1 MINLD
6 QNVQSFEYITP
17 FDVYDR
23 VKIVASENSSYFYPA
38 NETNG
43 RTLVVNCVW
52 GTQDM
57 AQDIYNKIRN
67 YRYCPYNAYGAV
79 LDPAAQLGD
88 AITVNGVESVLNSV
102 DTTFSSLCSAD
113 ISAPA
118 DEEIDHEY
126 PYESHENREVN
137 RKLATASASLVVM
150 ADEITSKI
158 SSDDAESI
166 IEQKV
171 DEVTVDLDSRL
182 NETQSNINIL
192 SDEISTK
199 VSSADATSIIEQ
211 KLGEITLGVSSANGS
226 VTISLKDKD
235 GVVIDS
241 GTTTVNGLLSAARI
255 SASNLDAGTI
265 SADQI
270 TISGTL
276 SAAAVYA
283 SNLVGGGGGYGGYIP
298 AGVISDEYNSLRAL
312 YVDNITAGEVN
323 TTNVDGVQ
331 KITFQVNG
339 TQIGGGSVT
348 SGGITKTWQE
358 ILTGSD
364 SAAVWG

>member
-1 MINLD
+1 MIYLD
-6 QNVQSFEYITP
+6 QKAQSFDYIPP

-23 VKIVASENSSYFYPA
+23 VELKISENASYFYPQE
-38 NETNG
+38 ETSG
-43 RTLVVNCVW
+43 RTLVVSCVW
-52 GTQDM
+52 GTEQI
-57 AQDIYNKIRN
+57 AQDIYNKIRG
-67 YRYCPYNAYGAV
+67 YRYCPYNASGAV
-79 LDPAAQLGD
+79 LNPAAQLGD
-88 AITVNGVESVLNSV
+88 AVTVNSVESVLNV
-102 DTTFSSLCSAD
+102 IETTFSSLCSAD
-113 ISAPA
+113 ISAPS

-126 PYESHENREVN
+126 PYESQENKEIN
-137 RKLATASASLVVM
+137 RKVATTAASLTVL
-150 ADEITSKI
+150 ADEIEGKI

-171 DEVTVDLDSRL
+171 DEVTVSIDSRL
-182 NETQSNINIL
+182 NETQSNLNIL

-312 YVDNITAGEVN
+312 YVDNITAGEIN

-364 SAAVWG
+364 STAVWG

>member
-23 VKIVASENSSYFYPA
+23 VEIVASENSSYFYPV

-43 RTLVVNCVW
+43 RTLVVNCIW

-126 PYESHENREVN
+126 PYESHENRDVK
-137 RKLATASASLVVM
+137 RKVAAASASLVVM
-150 ADEITSKI
+150 ADEIEGKI
-158 SSDDAESI
+158 SSDEAESI
-166 IEQKV
+166 ITQKV
-171 DEVTVDLDSRL
+171 DEVSVVLD
-182 NETQSNINIL
+182 NKIGETQTQVTAL
-192 SDEISTK
+192 AGE
-199 VSSADATSIIEQ
+199 VSS
-211 KLGEITLGVSSANGS
+211 K
-226 VTISLKDKD
+226 
-235 GVVIDS
+235 IDS
-241 GTTTVNGLLSAARI
+241 GVANSLIQQQFDNIKLSVSSSGGQVTVRLTGDKGFEVDGTTTINGLLSAARI
-255 SASNLDAGTI
+255 SADNITSGTIDAGSVTV
-265 SADQI
+265 
-270 TISGTL
+270 SGTL
-276 SAAAVYA
+276 TAAAVYA
-283 SNLVGGGGGYGGYIP
+283 DNIVGGAGSYGGYIP
-298 AGVISDEYNSLRAL
+298 YGVISDSSNLLENL
-312 YVDNITAGEVN
+312 YARSIN
-323 TTNVDGVQ
+323 TNNLGVTSVTGVQ
-331 KITFQVNG
+331 DIRFQVGG
-339 TQIGGGSVT
+339 TTIGGGSVT
-348 SGGITKTWQE
+348 SNGVTKTWRE
-358 ILTGSD
+358 ILEGS
-364 SAAVWG
+364 SGSAVWG